1 MRAPEGGRRPHR
13 ASMARVQVMAPHL
26 TAFAARVDEL
36 WAARRIW
43 PGERCVLCDMAMLA
57 AAKAGD
63 PTLQGQV
70 RCCSCTCHLG
80 LMQVLSGL

>member
-1 MRAPEGGRRPHR
+1 MPRCTVKDEWIYAACTLRP
-13 ASMARVQVMAPHL
+13 QVMAPHL

-43 PGERCVLCDMAMLA
+43 PGERCVLSDAAMLA

-63 PTLQGQV
+63 PNLQGQV
-70 RCCSCTCHLG
+70 SFYCT
-80 LMQVLSGL
+80 